1 MRHSAVVFGAV
12 LALLPVAAHA
22 GPTYDA
28 FQSFDGNQLTNGF
41 LYGTRAG
48 GGTVFNSNSGCF
60 YAGTTC
66 LRVAGS
72 DFPGV
77 FKNAGAAITAGTVSI
92 PSATLV
98 LQPGVNAS
106 AQVRFYSSI
115 AQTLYYS
122 ADFTRLDSQS
132 GFAAVTRFTTT
143 TIDPFVLL
151 SASQPS
157 VHYEGSVTLG
167 AGDYIGFD
175 IDPANDDPS
184 TDALGFRFT
193 LGDAPSVPEPASW
206 AMMIA
211 GFGVAGAAMR
221 RRAEKTLDFGA

>member
-1 MRHSAVVFGAV
+1 MRRFTLFAGAM
-12 LALLPVAAHA
+12 LALLPVAAQA

-28 FQSFDGNQLTNGF
+28 YQSFDGNQLTNGF

-48 GGTVFNSNSGCF
+48 GGMVFNSGSGCF

-66 LRVAGS
+66 LKLSGS
-72 DFPGV
+72 DFPAV
-77 FKNAGAAITAGTVSI
+77 FKNSGAAIIAGTVTI
-92 PSATLV
+92 PGASLV

-106 AQVRFYSSI
+106 AQVRFYSSS

-122 ADFTRLDSQS
+122 ADFTRLDSRG
-132 GFAAVTRFTTT
+132 GFAAVTAFTTT
-143 TIDPFVLL
+143 TVDPFLLL
-151 SASQPS
+151 SASQPTL
-157 VHYEGSVTLG
+157 HYEGYVTLG

-175 IDPANDDPS
+175 IDPANDGPA
-184 TDALGFRFT
+184 TDAIGFRFT

-211 GFGVAGAAMR
+211 GFGIAGAAMR
-221 RRAEKTLDFGA
+221 RRATPLLNAG